1 MSWENKELIKILQ
14 RELEFVEGGGYRNPQ
29 QAAWRPQFIF
39 EDSPTCLNYR
49 NFGEQLPCNEC
60 ALIEFVP
67 GELKKEKFP
76 CRHIPLDESGQTLYS
91 LYRNGT
97 EEETH
102 AIVENWLRATIRGL
116 EREQTST
123 EDSAANANPVSFS
136 AAHNH

>member
-1 MSWENKELIKILQ
+1 MSWEKEELLRILKL
-14 RELEFVEGGGYRNPQ
+14 ELEFVEAGGYRTPQ
-29 QAAWRPQFIF
+29 RAAWRPQFIF

-49 NFGEQLPCNEC
+49 NFGERLPCEKC

-67 GELKKEKFP
+67 NELKKEKFP

-102 AIVENWLRATIRGL
+102 AIVENWLRTTIRRF
-116 EREQTST
+116 EREQA
-123 EDSAANANPVSFS
+123 SAQFHT
-136 AAHNH
+136 AAVPG